1 MALHPLIADG
11 GEVTILRSL
20 AAYSFGVWNVT
31 WPDSIPED
39 ERPSAGDDRKFGYFA
54 DFDRAPGRMGRRFVR
69 NDVNITAREF
79 NDWGSPIPDSGVS
92 NVEEVLDAAIN
103 RTAGEAVLER
113 EIDNAGLGGLEP
125 YVDFDV
131 GDIVS
136 IAFWNKVFFLPVTEI
151 ALESSVGAARRY
163 RVRVGNS
170 PIFDDDARNRDNS
183 ELARMI
189 ADERRERR
197 NNERTEAKR
206 RQEALDEEAKA
217 RREAMEKEAE
227 ARREALEAE
236 ARKRSNALVEESRAR
251 RQALEREANN
261 RNTAIQNA
269 VSGEAE
275 ARKKALEFTN
285 SDVEKVVRF
294 LRGYSSAPDDLVR
307 SLSSINSQLSNQ
319 GKSSTNGL
327 VPAYLNLN
335 TELWK
340 AQKKIDDA
348 QTELALANRRA
359 INSLELS
366 RKMHGNALR
375 WNEAQRVRIY
385 HHEGRD
391 TIIHDELLETS
402 AGEGYFDV
410 VARGSWIGRVNVQV
424 ELKSMIGG
432 DSAIDMYTFEV
443 TDTSKR
449 RKRFTRGALQMKVN
463 RAHIQISPY
472 VGNDPAEYV
481 FVARDRNRFHSSDYP
496 AGREGGIIHFGAGHV
511 GLFAWR
517 GRGYRFDKPVSFKGT
532 EGKWWDAS
540 DVGSVIPPAEYR
552 NGVGVVLVR
561 PAGYKD
567 YPEGEVFTFTEGF

>member
-20 AAYSFGVWNVT
+20 AAYSFGTWNVT
-31 WPDSIPED
+31 WPDTIPED

-79 NDWGSPIPDSGVS
+79 NDSGSPIPDSGYS
-92 NVEEVLDAAIN
+92 NVEEVLDSAIT

-136 IAFWNKVFFLPVTEI
+136 ISYWNKVFFLPVTEI

-170 PIFDDDARNRDNS
+170 PIFDDGARNRDNA

-197 NNERTEAKR
+197 ETDRRETKR

-236 ARKRSNALVEESRAR
+236 ARKRANALVEESRAR
-251 RQALEREANN
+251 RDALDAESKARDK
-261 RNTAIQNA
+261 AINSA
-269 VSGEAE
+269 VEGEAS

-285 SDVEKVVRF
+285 KDVEKVVRF

-319 GKSSTNGL
+319 GKSSQSGL

-366 RKMHGNALR
+366 RKMHGNALQ
-375 WNEAQRVRIY
+375 WNKAQRVRIY

-391 TIIHDELLETS
+391 PVIHDDMIQTD
-402 AGEGYFDV
+402 AGEGWFRV
-410 VARGSWIGRVNVQV
+410 VARGTWVGRINVQV
-424 ELKSMIGG
+424 ELKSMIGSS
-432 DSAIDMYTFEV
+432 SAVDMYTLDV
-443 TDTSKR
+443 TTSKR
-449 RKRFTRGALQMKVN
+449 EAKFSRGALQMAVT
-463 RAHIQISPY
+463 RAHIQIAPI
-472 VGNDPAEYV
+472 VDNDPAEYV
-481 FVARDRNRFHSSDYP
+481 FVARDKNTFHRDDYP
-496 AGREGGIIHFGAGHV
+496 AGTNGGIIHYNAGYV
-511 GLFAWR
+511 GLYTWR
-517 GRGYRFDKPVSFKGT
+517 GRGYRFDKPVSFKGR
-532 EGKWWDAS
+532 EGKWWDAA
-540 DVGSVIPPAEYR
+540 DVGSVIPPAEFR
-552 NGVGVVLVR
+552 NGLGVVIVR
-561 PAGYKD
+561 PAGYKN

>member
-1 MALHPLIADG
+1 MELHPLIADG

-20 AAYSFGVWNVT
+20 AAYSFGAWNVT
-31 WPDSIPED
+31 WSDSIPED
-39 ERPSAGDDRKFGYFA
+39 ERPSAGDDRQFGYFS
-54 DFDRAPGRMGRRFVR
+54 DFDRRPGRMGRRFVK
-69 NDVNITAREF
+69 NDVSITAREF
-79 NDWGSPIPDSGVS
+79 NDRGVPIPDSGFS
-92 NVEEVLDAAIN
+92 NVEEVLDSAIT

-136 IAFWNKVFFLPVTEI
+136 ISYWNKVFFLPVTEI

-170 PIFDDDARNRDNS
+170 PIFDDDARNRDNA

-197 NNERTEAKR
+197 ETDRRESKR
-206 RQEALDEEAKA
+206 RQEALDEEAK
-217 RREAMEKEAE
+217 RRKAALAEEAE
-227 ARREALEAE
+227 ARRQALEAE
-236 ARKRSNALVEESRAR
+236 ARERSNALVEESRAR
-251 RQALEREANN
+251 REALEQEATN
-261 RNTAIQNA
+261 RNNAIDNA

-275 ARKKALEFTN
+275 ARKKALELTN
-285 SDVEKVVRF
+285 TDVEKVVRF

-307 SLSSINSQLSNQ
+307 SLSAINSQLASQ
-319 GKSSTNGL
+319 GKSSESGL

-340 AQKKIDDA
+340 AQKKIDKA
-348 QTELALANRRA
+348 QTDLALANRRA

-366 RKMHGNALR
+366 RKMHGNTLR
-375 WNEAQRVRIY
+375 WNKAQRVRIY
-385 HHEGRD
+385 HHEGREPV
-391 TIIHDELLETS
+391 IHDDMIQTD
-402 AGEGYFDV
+402 AGEGWFRV
-410 VARGSWIGRVNVQV
+410 VARGTWLGRINVQV
-424 ELKSMIGG
+424 ELKSMVTGS
-432 DSAIDMYTFEV
+432 SAVDMYTLDV
-443 TDTSKR
+443 TTSKR
-449 RKRFTRGALQMKVN
+449 EERFTRGALQMAVT
-463 RAHIQISPY
+463 RAHIQIAPD

-481 FVARDRNRFHSSDYP
+481 FVARDTNRFYPSDYP
-496 AGREGGIIHFGAGHV
+496 HGQEGGIIHFSAGHV
-511 GLFAWR
+511 GLLAWR

-552 NGVGVVLVR
+552 NGIGVVLVR
-561 PAGYKD
+561 PAGYKN